1 MANPLNTVIQIVGMT
16 KTYVLGDIEVHALR
30 GVDLTIERGEFVAV
44 MGASGSGKS
53 TLMNMLGCLDRPT
66 SGRYILE
73 GEDVA
78 QLNESELATIRSKRI
93 GFVFQNF
100 NLLSRTSA
108 LENVELPLF
117 YSAWTADGEH
127 RAADLVKLVGLAGRE
142 QNHPNQLSG
151 GQQQRVA
158 IARALVNRPSILLAD
173 EPTGNLDSTNSAEIM
188 DVLTNLNRQQGITVI
203 VVTHDPDVAAYADRT
218 VTFRD
223 GVIISDTRKE
233 RTGAQAGRQSSG
245 SRRRAK
251 AARRRCS
258 DEAWVFASMAVVAA
272 GRAIRRNKL
281 RAALTMLGIFIGV
294 AAVITMVAVGDGA
307 KSSVEAQ
314 INSLGTNLLVVLPG
328 ATTANGVRAGF
339 GSNSTLTIGDARAI
353 AQGGGPVALVTYM
366 DRQVA
371 QVVSG
376 NRNWSTN
383 IQGTTSNYF
392 AIRDWPPSIGRIF
405 TDSEEKAGAAVCLL
419 GQTVVNNLF
428 GEGQNPVGATIRVK
442 NFPMKVIGVLSVK
455 GQSSYGQDQDDVV
468 IVPFNTAERKVL
480 GVSAPQSTP
489 APAAV
494 ATATT
499 SNCSTCVYS
508 SVPTTNSVYSSTTE
522 ATNPY
527 GGAAKIAGVVNSMY
541 VKASDSGEVD
551 NAIAQITRTLHERH
565 HIQPKQDDDFTVR
578 NLSEI
583 AAASESATA
592 GDDDAAVVG
601 GVDFAAGRR
610 NRNHEHHAGVGD
622 RAHARDRNPHGD
634 RRAPH
639 PHHAAVPGRGDAA
652 VGDGRIRGH
661 RAGNPRV
668 EDNFGAGRSGR
679 PWSRRWRCSAGS
691 FFRRRWEFS
700 SAITRR
706 EKRACCIQSTPYVT
720 SSQSWPLTPAP
731 SLLLC
736 RKISTLSLLIAV
748 VPCITFVYV
757 R

>member
-1 MANPLNTVIQIVGMT
+1 MNTVIEIIGMT
-16 KTYVLGDIEVHALR
+16 KTYVLGEVEVHALR
-30 GVDLTIERGEFVAV
+30 GIDLTIERGEFIAV

-66 SGRYILE
+66 SGSYVLE

-78 QLNESELATIRSKRI
+78 KLNESELATIRSRRI

-108 LENVELPLF
+108 LENIELPLF
-117 YSAWTADGEH
+117 YSAWTADGET
-127 RAADLVKLVGLAGRE
+127 RAADLMKLVGLAGRE
-142 QNHPNQLSG
+142 QSHPNQLSG

-203 VVTHDPDVAAYADRT
+203 VVTHDPDVAAYADRV

-233 RTGAQAGRQSSG
+233 GTAEREEAAV
-245 SRRRAK
+245 K
-251 AARRRCS
+251 AADATAAATAAPKQQAAS
-258 DEAWVFASMAVVAA
+258 AVDEAWTFASMAVVAA

-314 INSLGTNLLVVLPG
+314 INSLGTNLLIVVPG
-328 ATTANGVRAGF
+328 ATTANGTRGGL
-339 GSNSTLTIGDARAI
+339 GSSSTLTVGDAEAI
-353 AQGGGPVALVTYM
+353 ARGGGPVALVTYM
-366 DRQVA
+366 DRQLA

-392 AIRDWPPSIGRIF
+392 AIRDWPLSIGRIF

-480 GVSAPQSTP
+480 GVSAPTAQA

-494 ATATT
+494 ATANAT
-499 SNCSTCVYS
+499 NPYA
-508 SVPTTNSVYSSTTE
+508 SVPTTNSVYSSSTE
-522 ATNPY
+522 ATSAFGSAP
-527 GGAAKIAGVVNSMY
+527 KITGVVNSMF
-541 VKASDSGEVD
+541 VKASSSDQVDS
-551 NAIAQITRTLHERH
+551 AIAQITHTLHERH
-565 HIQPKQDDDFTVR
+565 HIQAKQDDDFTVR

-583 AAASESATA
+583 AAASESATQVMTMLLLSVA
-592 GDDDAAVVG
+592 SISLLVG
-601 GVDFAAGRR
+601 GIGIMNIMLVSVTERTREIGIRMAIGARRIHIMLQFLVEAMLLSAMGGLAGIVLGILVSKLISALA
-610 NRNHEHHAGVGD
+610 EWPTLVSPVAVAGGFIFS
-622 RAHARDRNPHGD
+622 
-634 RRAPH
+634 
-639 PHHAAVPGRGDAA
+639 AA
-652 VGDGRIRGH
+652 VG
-661 RAGNPRV
+661 V
-668 EDNFGAGRSGR
+668 FFG
-679 PWSRRWRCSAGS
+679 
-691 FFRRRWEFS
+691 
-700 SAITRR
+700 
-706 EKRACCIQSTPYVT
+706 YY
-720 SSQSWPLTPAP
+720 PARKA
-731 SLLLC
+731 SLLHPIDAL
-736 RKISTLSLLIAV
+736 R
-748 VPCITFVYV
+748 YE
-757 R
+757 

>member
-1 MANPLNTVIQIVGMT
+1 MNTVIQIVGMT

-30 GVDLTIERGEFVAV
+30 GVDLTIERGEFLAV

-233 RTGAQAGRQSSG
+233 RTGAQPA
-245 SRRRAK
+245 AK
-251 AARRRCS
+251 AVAAPPAKQPAAS
-258 DEAWVFASMAVVAA
+258 MLDEAWVFASMAVVAA

-281 RAALTMLGIFIGV
+281 RAAF
-294 AAVITMVAVGDGA
+294 TMVAVGDGA

-314 INSLGTNLLVVLPG
+314 INSLGSNLLVVLPG
-328 ATTANGVRAGF
+328 ATTANGVRAGL

-392 AIRDWPPSIGRIF
+392 SIRDWPPSIGRIF

-442 NFPMKVIGVLSVK
+442 NFPMKVIGVLAVK
-455 GQSSYGQDQDDVV
+455 GQTSYGQDQDDVV

-494 ATATT
+494 ATAST

-592 GDDDAAVVG
+592 VMTTLLLSVASISLLVG
-601 GVDFAAGRR
+601 G
-610 NRNHEHHAGVGD
+610 
-622 RAHARDRNPHGD
+622 
-634 RRAPH
+634 
-639 PHHAAVPGRGDAA
+639 
-652 VGDGRIRGH
+652 
-661 RAGNPRV
+661 
-668 EDNFGAGRSGR
+668 
-679 PWSRRWRCSAGS
+679 
-691 FFRRRWEFS
+691 
-700 SAITRR
+700 
-706 EKRACCIQSTPYVT
+706 
-720 SSQSWPLTPAP
+720 
-731 SLLLC
+731 
-736 RKISTLSLLIAV
+736 
-748 VPCITFVYV
+748 
-757 R
+757 

>member
-1 MANPLNTVIQIVGMT
+1 MKSVIELVDLT
-16 KTYVLGDIEVHALR
+16 KTYVLGEVEVNALR
-30 GVDLTIERGEFVAV
+30 GVNLKIERGEFVAV

-78 QLNESELATIRSKRI
+78 RLNESELATIRSRRV

-117 YSAWTADGEH
+117 YSAWTSDGES
-127 RAADLVKLVGLAGRE
+127 RATELVKLVGLAGRE
-142 QNHPNQLSG
+142 QSHPNQLSG

-188 DVLTNLNRQQGITVI
+188 EVLSKLNREQDLTVI

-223 GVIISDTRKE
+223 GVIISDTRKD
-233 RTGAQAGRQSSG
+233 GAGARAGAGGNAAVPATVAEDQAASLV
-245 SRRRAK
+245 
-251 AARRRCS
+251 
-258 DEAWVFASMAVVAA
+258 DEVWTFGSMAMVAA
-272 GRAIRRNKL
+272 GRAIKRNKL

-307 KSSVEAQ
+307 RSSVEAQ
-314 INSLGTNLLVVLPG
+314 INSLGTNLLIVVPG
-328 ATTANGVRAGF
+328 ATTANGARAGL
-339 GSNSTLTIGDARAI
+339 GSNSTLTVGDAQALARS
-353 AQGGGPVALVTYM
+353 GGAVALVTYM

-383 IQGTTSNYF
+383 IQGTTPSYF

-405 TDSEEKAGAAVCLL
+405 TDAEEKAGAPVCLL

-442 NFPMKVIGVLSVK
+442 NSPMKVIGVLSLK

-480 GVSAPQSTP
+480 GVSAPS
-489 APAAV
+489 AAASSAAV
-494 ATATT
+494 ATA
-499 SNCSTCVYS
+499 SSTNPYA

-522 ATNPY
+522 STSPFGSAP
-527 GGAAKIAGVVNSMY
+527 KIAGIVNVMFI
-541 VKASDSGEVD
+541 KASGSDQMD
-551 NAIAQITRTLHERH
+551 NAVTQITRMLHERH

-578 NLSEI
+578 DLSEI
-583 AAASESATA
+583 AAASEGATQVMTMLLLAVASISLLVGGIGIMNIMFVSVTERTREIGIRMAVGARRIHIMLQFLVEAMLLSAMGGLA
-592 GDDDAAVVG
+592 GVILGILVSKLISALADWPTVVSPTAVVG
-601 GVDFAAGRR
+601 GFVFS
-610 NRNHEHHAGVGD
+610 
-622 RAHARDRNPHGD
+622 
-634 RRAPH
+634 
-639 PHHAAVPGRGDAA
+639 AA
-652 VGDGRIRGH
+652 VG
-661 RAGNPRV
+661 V
-668 EDNFGAGRSGR
+668 FFG
-679 PWSRRWRCSAGS
+679 
-691 FFRRRWEFS
+691 
-700 SAITRR
+700 
-706 EKRACCIQSTPYVT
+706 YY
-720 SSQSWPLTPAP
+720 PARKA
-731 SLLLC
+731 SLLHPIEAL
-736 RKISTLSLLIAV
+736 R
-748 VPCITFVYV
+748 YE
-757 R
+757 

>member
-1 MANPLNTVIQIVGMT
+1 MKSVIELVDLT
-16 KTYVLGDIEVHALR
+16 KTYQLGEVEVNALR
-30 GVDLTIERGEFVAV
+30 GVNLKIERGEFVAV

-78 QLNESELATIRSKRI
+78 RLNESELATIRSRRI

-100 NLLSRTSA
+100 NLLSRTST

-142 QNHPNQLSG
+142 QSHPNQLSG

-188 DVLTNLNRQQGITVI
+188 EVLTKLNREQGLTVI
-203 VVTHDPDVAAYADRT
+203 VVTHDPDVAAYADRI

-223 GVIISDTRKE
+223 GVIISDTRKDGVGARGSASVGAAAPGTE
-233 RTGAQAGRQSSG
+233 AVDRTASLV
-245 SRRRAK
+245 
-251 AARRRCS
+251 
-258 DEAWVFASMAVVAA
+258 DEVRTFASMAVVAA
-272 GRAIRRNKL
+272 GRAIKRNKL

-307 KSSVEAQ
+307 RASVEAQ
-314 INSLGTNLLVVLPG
+314 INSLGTNLLIVVPG
-328 ATTANGVRAGF
+328 ATTANGARAGL
-339 GSNSTLTIGDARAI
+339 GSNSTLTIGDAQALARS
-353 AQGGGPVALVTYM
+353 GGAVALVTYM

-383 IQGTTSNYF
+383 IQGTTPSYF

-405 TDSEEKAGAAVCLL
+405 TDAEEKAGAPVCLL

-442 NFPMKVIGVLSVK
+442 NSPMKVIGVLSVK

-480 GVSAPQSTP
+480 GVSAPSAAA

-494 ATATT
+494 ATA
-499 SNCSTCVYS
+499 SSTNPYA

-522 ATNPY
+522 ASNAF
-527 GGAAKIAGVVNSMY
+527 GAAAKITGVVNVMF
-541 VKASDSGEVD
+541 VKASGSDQID
-551 NAIAQITRTLHERH
+551 NAVAQITRMLHERH

-578 NLSEI
+578 DLSEI
-583 AAASESATA
+583 AAASEGATQVMTMLLL
-592 GDDDAAVVG
+592 AVASISLLVG
-601 GVDFAAGRR
+601 GIGIMNIMLVSVTERTREIGIRMAIGARR
-610 NRNHEHHAGVGD
+610 IHIMLQFLVEAMLLSAMGGLAGVILGILVSKLIS
-622 RAHARDRNPHGD
+622 ALAEWPTLVS
-634 RRAPH
+634 PT
-639 PHHAAVPGRGDAA
+639 AVMGGFIFSAA
-652 VGDGRIRGH
+652 VG
-661 RAGNPRV
+661 V
-668 EDNFGAGRSGR
+668 FFG
-679 PWSRRWRCSAGS
+679 
-691 FFRRRWEFS
+691 
-700 SAITRR
+700 
-706 EKRACCIQSTPYVT
+706 YY
-720 SSQSWPLTPAP
+720 PARKA
-731 SLLLC
+731 SLLHPIDAL
-736 RKISTLSLLIAV
+736 R
-748 VPCITFVYV
+748 YE
-757 R
+757 

>member
-1 MANPLNTVIQIVGMT
+1 MNTVIQLVGLT
-16 KTYVLGDIEVHALR
+16 KTYVLGEVEVHALR
-30 GVDLTIERGEFVAV
+30 GVDLTIERGEFVAI

-66 SGRYILE
+66 SGRYLLE

-78 QLNESELATIRSKRI
+78 QLDESELASIRSRRI

-117 YSAWTADGEH
+117 YSTWTADAEG
-127 RAADLVKLVGLAGRE
+127 RASDLVKLVGLAGRE
-142 QNHPNQLSG
+142 QSHPNQLSG

-188 DVLTNLNRQQGITVI
+188 EVLTNLNRQQGITVI
-203 VVTHDPDVAAYADRT
+203 VVTHDPDVAAYADRV

-223 GVIISDTRKE
+223 GVIISDKRKE
-233 RTGAQAGRQSSG
+233 GTAPTEAANAVSPSPAGPPQIQAASI
-245 SRRRAK
+245 A
-251 AARRRCS
+251 
-258 DEAWVFASMAVVAA
+258 DEAWTFASMAVVAA
-272 GRAIRRNKL
+272 GRAIRRNKM

-314 INSLGTNLLVVLPG
+314 INSLGTNLLVVVPG
-328 ATTANGVRAGF
+328 ATTANGVRAGL
-339 GSNSTLTIGDARAI
+339 GSNSTLTVGDAQAI
-353 AQGGGPVALVTYM
+353 ARGGGPVALVTYM

-376 NRNWSTN
+376 NHNWSTN

-392 AIRDWPPSIGRIF
+392 AIRDWQPSIGRIF

-442 NFPMKVIGVLSVK
+442 NFPMKVIGVLSIK

-494 ATATT
+494 ATASTA
-499 SNCSTCVYS
+499 NCATCVYS
-508 SVPTTNSVYSSTTE
+508 SVPTTNSIYSSSTE
-522 ATNPY
+522 ASSPF
-527 GGAAKIAGVVNSMY
+527 GSAPKITGVINSMY

-551 NAIAQITRTLHERH
+551 TAIAQITHTLHERH
-565 HIQPKQDDDFTVR
+565 HIQAKQDDDFTVR

-583 AAASESATA
+583 AAASESATQVMTMLLLAVASISLLVGGIGIMNIMLVSVTERTREIGIRMAIGARRIHIMLQFLVEAMLLSATGGVA
-592 GDDDAAVVG
+592 GIILGILVSKLISSLAEWPTLVSPVAVVG
-601 GVDFAAGRR
+601 GFVFS
-610 NRNHEHHAGVGD
+610 
-622 RAHARDRNPHGD
+622 
-634 RRAPH
+634 
-639 PHHAAVPGRGDAA
+639 AA
-652 VGDGRIRGH
+652 VG
-661 RAGNPRV
+661 V
-668 EDNFGAGRSGR
+668 FFG
-679 PWSRRWRCSAGS
+679 
-691 FFRRRWEFS
+691 
-700 SAITRR
+700 
-706 EKRACCIQSTPYVT
+706 YY
-720 SSQSWPLTPAP
+720 PARKA
-731 SLLLC
+731 SLLHPIDAL
-736 RKISTLSLLIAV
+736 R
-748 VPCITFVYV
+748 YE
-757 R
+757 

>member
-1 MANPLNTVIQIVGMT
+1 MKTVIQIIGMT

-78 QLNESELATIRSKRI
+78 QLNESELATIRSRRI

-100 NLLSRTSA
+100 NLLSRTST

-188 DVLTNLNRQQGITVI
+188 GVLTDLNRKQGITVI

-233 RTGAQAGRQSSG
+233 GT
-245 SRRRAK
+245 
-251 AARRRCS
+251 AARMEAQPAPQAEPGQQAIS
-258 DEAWVFASMAVVAA
+258 IIDEAWTFASMAVVAA

-328 ATTANGVRAGF
+328 ATTANGVRAGL
-339 GSNSTLTIGDARAI
+339 GSNSTLTVGDAEAI
-353 AQGGGPVALVTYM
+353 AHGGGPIALVTYM
-366 DRQVA
+366 DRQVS

-392 AIRDWPPSIGRIF
+392 SIRDWQPSIGRIF

-419 GQTVVNNLF
+419 GQTVVDNLF
-428 GEGQNPVGATIRVK
+428 GEGQNPVGATVRVK
-442 NFPMKVIGVLSVK
+442 NFPMKIIGVLSVK

-494 ATATT
+494 ATAST
-499 SNCSTCVYS
+499 SNCATCVYS
-508 SVPTTNSVYSSTTE
+508 SVPTTNSIYSSTTE
-522 ATNPY
+522 ETNAY
-527 GGAAKIAGVVNSMY
+527 GAAAKITGVVNSMY
-541 VKASDSGEVD
+541 VKATDSGEVD
-551 NAIAQITRTLHERH
+551 NAIAQITRELHERH

-583 AAASESATA
+583 AAASESATQVMTMLLLSVA
-592 GDDDAAVVG
+592 SISLLVG
-601 GVDFAAGRR
+601 GIGIMNIMLVSVTERTREIGIRMAIGARR
-610 NRNHEHHAGVGD
+610 VHIMLQFLVEAMLLSAMGGLAGVALGILVSKLIS
-622 RAHARDRNPHGD
+622 ALAEWPTLVS
-634 RRAPH
+634 PT
-639 PHHAAVPGRGDAA
+639 AVAGGFIFSAA
-652 VGDGRIRGH
+652 VG
-661 RAGNPRV
+661 V
-668 EDNFGAGRSGR
+668 FFG
-679 PWSRRWRCSAGS
+679 
-691 FFRRRWEFS
+691 
-700 SAITRR
+700 
-706 EKRACCIQSTPYVT
+706 YY
-720 SSQSWPLTPAP
+720 PARKA
-731 SLLLC
+731 SLLHPIDAL
-736 RKISTLSLLIAV
+736 R
-748 VPCITFVYV
+748 YE
-757 R
+757 

>member
-1 MANPLNTVIQIVGMT
+1 MNSVIELRGLT
-16 KTYVLGDIEVHALR
+16 KTYVLGEVEVHALR

-53 TLMNMLGCLDRPT
+53 TLMNMLGCLDLPT
-66 SGRYILE
+66 SGSYVLE

-78 QLNESELATIRSKRI
+78 KLNESELATIRSKRI

-117 YSAWTADGEH
+117 YSAWTADGET
-127 RAADLVKLVGLAGRE
+127 RAADLMKLVGLAGRE
-142 QNHPNQLSG
+142 QSHPNQLSG

-203 VVTHDPDVAAYADRT
+203 VVTHDPDVAAYADRV

-233 RTGAQAGRQSSG
+233 GTGPGAAVAGGKAGLATRPPKNQASS
-245 SRRRAK
+245 AV
-251 AARRRCS
+251 
-258 DEAWVFASMAVVAA
+258 DEAWTFASMAVVAA
-272 GRAIRRNKL
+272 GRAIKRNKL

-314 INSLGTNLLVVLPG
+314 INSLGTNLLIVLPG
-328 ATTANGVRAGF
+328 ATTANGVHAGS
-339 GSNSTLTIGDARAI
+339 GSTSTLTVGDAEALAR
-353 AQGGGPVALVTYM
+353 QGGPVALVTYM
-366 DRQVA
+366 DRQLA

-376 NRNWSTN
+376 NHNWSTN

-392 AIRDWPPSIGRIF
+392 AIRDWQPSIGRIF

-428 GEGQNPVGATIRVK
+428 GEGQNPVGSTIRVK
-442 NFPMKVIGVLSVK
+442 NFPMKVIGVLAVK
-455 GQSSYGQDQDDVV
+455 GQTSYGQDQDDVV

-494 ATATT
+494 ATASTT
-499 SNCSTCVYS
+499 NCPTCVYS
-508 SVPTTNSVYSSTTE
+508 SVPTTNSIYSSTTE
-522 ATNPY
+522 ATSPF
-527 GGAAKIAGVVNSMY
+527 GGAPKITGVVNTMF
-541 VKASDSGEVD
+541 VKASGADEVD
-551 NAIAQITRTLHERH
+551 SAITQITHTLHDRH
-565 HIQPKQDDDFTVR
+565 HIQAKQDDDFTVR

-583 AAASESATA
+583 AAASENATQVMTLLLLSVASISLLVGGIGIMNIMLVSVTERTREIGIRMAIGARRIHIMLQFLVEAMLLSAMGGLA
-592 GDDDAAVVG
+592 GIVLGILVSKLISALAAWPTLVSPVAVVG
-601 GVDFAAGRR
+601 GFIFS
-610 NRNHEHHAGVGD
+610 
-622 RAHARDRNPHGD
+622 
-634 RRAPH
+634 
-639 PHHAAVPGRGDAA
+639 AA
-652 VGDGRIRGH
+652 VG
-661 RAGNPRV
+661 V
-668 EDNFGAGRSGR
+668 FFG
-679 PWSRRWRCSAGS
+679 
-691 FFRRRWEFS
+691 
-700 SAITRR
+700 
-706 EKRACCIQSTPYVT
+706 YY
-720 SSQSWPLTPAP
+720 PARKA
-731 SLLLC
+731 SLLHPIDAL
-736 RKISTLSLLIAV
+736 R
-748 VPCITFVYV
+748 YE
-757 R
+757 

>member
-1 MANPLNTVIQIVGMT
+1 MKRVIELVDLT
-16 KTYVLGDIEVHALR
+16 KTYLLGDIEVNALR
-30 GVDLTIERGEFVAV
+30 GVNLTIDRGEFVAV

-78 QLNESELATIRSKRI
+78 RLNESELATIRSRRV

-100 NLLSRTSA
+100 NLLSRTST

-117 YSAWTADGEH
+117 YSAWTSDGES
-127 RAADLVKLVGLAGRE
+127 RAADMVKLVGLAGRE
-142 QNHPNQLSG
+142 QSHPNQLSG

-188 DVLTNLNRQQGITVI
+188 EVLTKLNREQGITVI
-203 VVTHDPDVAAYADRT
+203 VVTHDPDVAAYADRV
-218 VTFRD
+218 VTFLD
-223 GVIISDTRKE
+223 GVIISDTRKD
-233 RTGAQAGRQSSG
+233 GAGVRGGAGGNAAAPETADRAG
-245 SRRRAK
+245 SLV
-251 AARRRCS
+251 
-258 DEAWVFASMAVVAA
+258 DEVWTFASMAVVAA
-272 GRAIRRNKL
+272 GRAIKRNKL

-307 KSSVEAQ
+307 RASVEAQ

-328 ATTANGVRAGF
+328 ATTANGVRAGL
-339 GSNSTLTIGDARAI
+339 GSNSTLTVGDAQAI
-353 AQGGGPVALVTYM
+353 AHGGGPVGLVTYM

-442 NFPMKVIGVLSVK
+442 NFPMKIIGVLSVK

-480 GVSAPQSTP
+480 GVSAPSSSS
-489 APAAV
+489 ASPAAV
-494 ATATT
+494 ATASAT
-499 SNCSTCVYS
+499 NPYA

-522 ATNPY
+522 STSAFGSAP
-527 GGAAKIAGVVNSMY
+527 KITGVVNTMY
-541 VKASDSGEVD
+541 IKASSSEQVDSAVT
-551 NAIAQITRTLHERH
+551 QITRLLHERH
-565 HIQPKQDDDFTVR
+565 HIQAKQDDDFTVR

-583 AAASESATA
+583 AAASENATQVMTMLLLAVASISLLVGGIGIMNIMLVSVTERTREIGIRMAIGARRIHIMLQFLVEAMLLSAMGGFA
-592 GDDDAAVVG
+592 GIILGILVSKLISALAEWPTLVSPVAVVG
-601 GVDFAAGRR
+601 GFVFS
-610 NRNHEHHAGVGD
+610 
-622 RAHARDRNPHGD
+622 
-634 RRAPH
+634 
-639 PHHAAVPGRGDAA
+639 AA
-652 VGDGRIRGH
+652 VG
-661 RAGNPRV
+661 V
-668 EDNFGAGRSGR
+668 FFG
-679 PWSRRWRCSAGS
+679 
-691 FFRRRWEFS
+691 
-700 SAITRR
+700 
-706 EKRACCIQSTPYVT
+706 YY
-720 SSQSWPLTPAP
+720 PARKA
-731 SLLLC
+731 SLLHPIDAL
-736 RKISTLSLLIAV
+736 R
-748 VPCITFVYV
+748 YE
-757 R
+757 

>member
-1 MANPLNTVIQIVGMT
+1 MNTVIEIIGMT

-30 GVDLTIERGEFVAV
+30 GVNLTIERGEFLAV

-233 RTGAQAGRQSSG
+233 GSGARAGASG
-245 SRRRAK
+245 KPAASAPATEAQK
-251 AARRRCS
+251 AAS
-258 DEAWVFASMAVVAA
+258 IVDEVWTFASMAVVAA

-307 KSSVEAQ
+307 KASVEAQ
-314 INSLGTNLLVVLPG
+314 INSLGTNLLIVLPG
-328 ATTANGVRAGF
+328 ATTANGVRAGL
-339 GSNSTLTIGDARAI
+339 GSNSTLTIGDADAI
-353 AQGGGPVALVTYM
+353 ARGGGPVALVTYM

-392 AIRDWPPSIGRIF
+392 SIRDWPPSIGRIF

-455 GQSSYGQDQDDVV
+455 GQTSYGQDQDDVV

-494 ATATT
+494 STATT
-499 SNCSTCVYS
+499 SNCATCVYQ

-522 ATNPY
+522 ETNAY
-527 GGAAKIAGVVNSMY
+527 GAAAKITGVVNTMF
-541 VKASDSGEVD
+541 VKASSSEQVD
-551 NAIAQITRTLHERH
+551 NAVAQITHTLHERH

-583 AAASESATA
+583 AAASESATQVMTMLLL
-592 GDDDAAVVG
+592 AVASISLLVG
-601 GVDFAAGRR
+601 GIGIMNIMLVSVTERTREIGIRMAIGARRIHIMLQFLVEAMLLSVMGGFAGIVLGILVSKLISALAQWPTLVSPVAVAG
-610 NRNHEHHAGVGD
+610 GFIFS
-622 RAHARDRNPHGD
+622 
-634 RRAPH
+634 
-639 PHHAAVPGRGDAA
+639 AA
-652 VGDGRIRGH
+652 VG
-661 RAGNPRV
+661 V
-668 EDNFGAGRSGR
+668 FFG
-679 PWSRRWRCSAGS
+679 
-691 FFRRRWEFS
+691 
-700 SAITRR
+700 
-706 EKRACCIQSTPYVT
+706 YY
-720 SSQSWPLTPAP
+720 PARKA
-731 SLLLC
+731 SLLHPIDAL
-736 RKISTLSLLIAV
+736 R
-748 VPCITFVYV
+748 YE
-757 R
+757 

>member
-1 MANPLNTVIQIVGMT
+1 MNTVIQIVGMT

-30 GVDLTIERGEFVAV
+30 GVNLTIERGEFLAV

-78 QLNESELATIRSKRI
+78 QLSESELAMIRSRRI

-117 YSAWTADGEH
+117 YSAWTADGER
-127 RAADLVKLVGLAGRE
+127 RAADMVKLVGLAGRE

-188 DVLTNLNRQQGITVI
+188 DVLTRLNREQGITVI
-203 VVTHDPDVAAYADRT
+203 VVTHDPDVAAYADRV

-223 GVIISDTRKE
+223 GVIISDTRKDGSGPHSTAAP
-233 RTGAQAGRQSSG
+233 RAVRAQQPSESVQQETASMV
-245 SRRRAK
+245 
-251 AARRRCS
+251 
-258 DEAWVFASMAVVAA
+258 DEAWTFASMAVVAA
-272 GRAIRRNKL
+272 GRAIKRNKL

-314 INSLGTNLLVVLPG
+314 INSLGTNLLVVVPG
-328 ATTANGVRAGF
+328 ATTSNGVRAGL
-339 GSNSTLTIGDARAI
+339 GSNSTLTVGDAQAI
-353 AQGGGPVALVTYM
+353 AHGGGPVALVTYM
-366 DRQVA
+366 DRQVS
-371 QVVSG
+371 QVVAG

-392 AIRDWPPSIGRIF
+392 AIRDWQPSIGRIF

-442 NFPMKVIGVLSVK
+442 NFPMKVIGVLAVK

-480 GVSAPQSTP
+480 GVSSPPSTP

-494 ATATT
+494 GTASTV
-499 SNCSTCVYS
+499 NCPTCVYS

-522 ATNPY
+522 ETNAY
-527 GGAAKIAGVVNSMY
+527 GAAAKITGVVNTMY
-541 VKASDSGEVD
+541 IKASSSDQVD
-551 NAIAQITRTLHERH
+551 NAVAQITRELHQRH
-565 HIQPKQDDDFTVR
+565 HIQPKQDNDFTVR

-583 AAASESATA
+583 AAASESATQVMTMLLLAVASISLLVGGIGIMNIMLVSVTERTREIGIRMAIGARRIHIMLQFLVEAMLLSVMGGLA
-592 GDDDAAVVG
+592 GITLGILVSKLISTLAQWPTLVSPAAVAG
-601 GVDFAAGRR
+601 GFIFS
-610 NRNHEHHAGVGD
+610 
-622 RAHARDRNPHGD
+622 
-634 RRAPH
+634 
-639 PHHAAVPGRGDAA
+639 AA
-652 VGDGRIRGH
+652 VG
-661 RAGNPRV
+661 V
-668 EDNFGAGRSGR
+668 FFG
-679 PWSRRWRCSAGS
+679 
-691 FFRRRWEFS
+691 
-700 SAITRR
+700 
-706 EKRACCIQSTPYVT
+706 YY
-720 SSQSWPLTPAP
+720 PARKA
-731 SLLLC
+731 SLLHPIDAL
-736 RKISTLSLLIAV
+736 R
-748 VPCITFVYV
+748 YE
-757 R
+757 

>member
-1 MANPLNTVIQIVGMT
+1 MKSVIELVDLT
-16 KTYVLGDIEVHALR
+16 KTYALGDIEVNALR
-30 GVDLTIERGEFVAV
+30 GVNLTIDRGEFVAV

-73 GEDVA
+73 GDDVA
-78 QLNESELATIRSKRI
+78 QLNESELATIRSRRV

-100 NLLSRTSA
+100 NLLSRTST

-117 YSAWTADGEH
+117 YSAWTSDGES
-127 RAADLVKLVGLAGRE
+127 RAADMVKLVGLAGRE
-142 QNHPNQLSG
+142 QSHPNQLSG

-188 DVLTNLNRQQGITVI
+188 EVLTKLNREQGITVI
-203 VVTHDPDVAAYADRT
+203 VVTHDPDVAAYADRV

-223 GVIISDTRKE
+223 GVIISDTRKD
-233 RTGAQAGRQSSG
+233 GAGVHGGAGVNAAAPETADQAASLV
-245 SRRRAK
+245 
-251 AARRRCS
+251 
-258 DEAWVFASMAVVAA
+258 DEVWTFGSMAMVAA
-272 GRAIRRNKL
+272 GRAIKRNKL

-307 KSSVEAQ
+307 RASVEAQ
-314 INSLGTNLLVVLPG
+314 INSLGSNLLVVLPG
-328 ATTANGVRAGF
+328 ATTANGVRAGL
-339 GSNSTLTIGDARAI
+339 GSNSTLTVGDAQAI
-353 AQGGGPVALVTYM
+353 ARGGGPVALVTYM

-442 NFPMKVIGVLSVK
+442 NSPMKVIGVLSVK

-480 GVSAPQSTP
+480 GVSAPSAAA

-494 ATATT
+494 ATA
-499 SNCSTCVYS
+499 SSTNPYA

-522 ATNPY
+522 ASNAF
-527 GGAAKIAGVVNSMY
+527 GAAAKITGVVNVMF
-541 VKASDSGEVD
+541 VKASGSDEVD
-551 NAIAQITRTLHERH
+551 NAVAQITRMLHERH

-578 NLSEI
+578 DLSEI
-583 AAASESATA
+583 AAASEGATQVMTMLLL
-592 GDDDAAVVG
+592 AVASISLLVG
-601 GVDFAAGRR
+601 GIGIMNIMLVSVTERTREIGIRMAIGARRIHIMLQFLVEAMLLSAMGGLAGIILGILVSKLISALAQWPTLVSPTSV
-610 NRNHEHHAGVGD
+610 AGGFIFS
-622 RAHARDRNPHGD
+622 
-634 RRAPH
+634 
-639 PHHAAVPGRGDAA
+639 AA
-652 VGDGRIRGH
+652 VG
-661 RAGNPRV
+661 V
-668 EDNFGAGRSGR
+668 FFG
-679 PWSRRWRCSAGS
+679 
-691 FFRRRWEFS
+691 
-700 SAITRR
+700 
-706 EKRACCIQSTPYVT
+706 YY
-720 SSQSWPLTPAP
+720 PARKA
-731 SLLLC
+731 SLLHPIDAL
-736 RKISTLSLLIAV
+736 R
-748 VPCITFVYV
+748 YE
-757 R
+757 